1 VVLRTDR
8 RSLSQIAI
16 NLAANAIKFT
26 EAGRV
31 QLQLQ
36 QQRDGK
42 RLLTHIRVA
51 DTGVGIKPE
60 DQALLFN
67 PFTQV
72 DAGAARRRQG
82 SGLGLHLSQKLA
94 QLIGGRI
101 RVESE
106 PGKGSVFTVT
116 LPSDPSSEPVL

>member
-1 VVLRTDR
+1 VR
-8 RSLSQIAI
+8 
-16 NLAANAIKFT
+16 
-26 EAGRV
+26 
-31 QLQLQ
+31 LQLE
-36 QQRDGK
+36 QQRDGE

-67 PFTQV
+67 AFARV

-94 QLIGGRI
+94 QRIGGRI
-101 RVESE
+101 GVESE

-116 LPSDPSSEPVL
+116 LPSDPAVEPVL